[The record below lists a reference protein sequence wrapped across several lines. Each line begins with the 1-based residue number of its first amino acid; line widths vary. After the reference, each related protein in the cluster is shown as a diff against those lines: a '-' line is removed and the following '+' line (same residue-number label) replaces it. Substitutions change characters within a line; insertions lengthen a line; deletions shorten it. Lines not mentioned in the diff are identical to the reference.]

1 MRMVTIEKD
10 SRVLTVTQGAFRML
24 YAPLGYVVV
33 GAQGPSQA
41 PLLNKQVINHTAN
54 ENAHTDDSK
63 TRESYSD
70 TTEDK
75 IQAEPEIDFNEIPL
89 SEMDFATLKAYAR
102 KLGIRANGMGS
113 KKDLRNAIRAKLGM

>member
-1 MRMVTIEKD
+1 MVTIQKD

-33 GAQGPSQA
+33 GAQVPSRA
-41 PLLNKQVINHTAN
+41 LPPNRKVINHITD
-54 ENAHTDDSK
+54 ENADTDDSK

-70 TTEDK
+70 IEEDNTP
-75 IQAEPEIDFNEIPL
+75 IEEEINFSEIPL
-89 SEMDFATLKAYAR
+89 SEMDFVTLKKYAQ

-113 KKDLRNAIRAKLGM
+113 KKDLRNAIRTKLGN